1 VLAESKTRQL
11 SHDGAGNV
19 SRSGI
24 GGIGKKRRTEADVRA
39 ESKEASDSP
48 AYNHRDIGISAMDLL
63 HGATSIIP
71 TGSAAAAGMVSKEKT
86 NHSPSVTEEVGVTF
100 PERLMELLMNET
112 DEQALWWLPDGMT
125 FAIHSKKFTKTI
137 LAKNFQGSK
146 FESFTR
152 KLARW

>member
-1 VLAESKTRQL
+1 LSLDIASDVLESVTG
-11 SHDGAGNV
+11 DG
-19 SRSGI
+19 R
-24 GGIGKKRRTEADVRA
+24 KKRRTEVDICA

-48 AYNHRDIGISAMDLL
+48 AYNGREMGTTSALGLL
-63 HGATSIIP
+63 QGANSTIP
-71 TGSAAAAGMVSKEKT
+71 AGMASAARPQSKEQT
-86 NHSPSVTEEVGVTF
+86 SQSLPVADEVGVTF
-100 PERLMELLMNET
+100 PERLMELVMNET
-112 DEQALWWLPDGMT
+112 DKQALWWLPDGMT